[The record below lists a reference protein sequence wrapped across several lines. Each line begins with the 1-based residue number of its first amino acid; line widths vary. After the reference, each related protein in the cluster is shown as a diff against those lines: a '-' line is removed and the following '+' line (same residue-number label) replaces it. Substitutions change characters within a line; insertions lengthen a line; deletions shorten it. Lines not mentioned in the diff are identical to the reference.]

1 MDGLP
6 LPLFPAL
13 GRQPRRGQPKRG
25 ASIPT
30 SDPPS
35 HLPSALGWAP
45 LHQTLTCGGWQV
57 EGRSGP
63 GAPRG

>member
-1 MDGLP
+1 MDGPP

-13 GRQPRRGQPKRG
+13 GRQPRRVAKVG
-25 ASIPT
+25 ASIPA

-35 HLPSALGWAP
+35 HLPSALGWDP
-45 LHQTLTCGGWQV
+45 LHQTLTCGGWQA

-63 GAPRG
+63 GAPQG